1 MKRILPSLICLA
13 LTLCLMLAVTPALA
27 ASEPLKINSFKLVNV
42 VEYGTD
48 DYDITVALDYT
59 GGVQPVEEC
68 KYQIYVKASSG
79 NWYMTWESMYENLPE
94 MDFWIGEDGLHFLRV
109 ILTDG
114 KDTVQA
120 DTAPFL
126 LGVDISDPSVKN
138 GLFQDSAGLWRYYE
152 NDVFV
157 ERTDVIF
164 YEGGYFFVANGVL
177 CADANGLAECNG
189 EWYFLSN
196 GQIQSHYTGL
206 ALYNGHWFYVQDGH
220 FYPDT
225 NGLVDYGGSRFLVA
239 AGEVIRTVNGLWQ
252 DLDGQWYYL
261 AEGQVVTYYTGL
273 TQYDGAWF
281 YVINGRLATE
291 FSGTVEYDGSSF
303 TVVNGSVLQ

>member
-120 DTAPFL
+120 DTAPFR
-126 LGVDISDPSVKN
+126 ISVIPPSKTVSFRTAPVSGGIMRMTFSWK
-138 GLFQDSAGLWRYYE
+138 
-152 NDVFV
+152 
-157 ERTDVIF
+157 ERMSSSMR
-164 YEGGYFFVANGVL
+164 VA
-177 CADANGLAECNG
+177 
-189 EWYFLSN
+189 
-196 GQIQSHYTGL
+196 I
-206 ALYNGHWFYVQDGH
+206 
-220 FYPDT
+220 
-225 NGLVDYGGSRFLVA
+225 
-239 AGEVIRTVNGLWQ
+239 
-252 DLDGQWYYL
+252 
-261 AEGQVVTYYTGL
+261 
-273 TQYDGAWF
+273 
-281 YVINGRLATE
+281 
-291 FSGTVEYDGSSF
+291 SS
-303 TVVNGSVLQ
+303 